1 MNTSLI
7 SRFFAAVAA
16 CLGLAQAA
24 VAHDSIAAETDS
36 VWIFSDRYISA
47 EHEFSQAAVAH
58 DSIAAETDSVWIFSD
73 RYISAEQEFSNP
85 EPLDARVR
93 PTRPRVI
100 SLDVC
105 EPFAARLLSLAY
117 QFRDFHLEIRPLAAE
132 HSACMDQAV
141 DRYWLSVM
149 P

>member
-7 SRFFAAVAA
+7 SRFFAAVGA
-16 CLGLAQAA
+16 CVGLAQAA
-24 VAHDSIAAETDS
+24 VAQDSIAAEPVS

-47 EHEFSQAAVAH
+47 EHEFS
-58 DSIAAETDSVWIFSD
+58 DL
-73 RYISAEQEFSNP
+73 
-85 EPLDARVR
+85 EPLDARIQ
-93 PTRPRVI
+93 PTRPRVVR
-100 SLDVC
+100 LDLC
-105 EPFAARLLSLAY
+105 EPFAARLLSMAY
-117 QFRDFHLEIRPLAAE
+117 QFRDFHLEIRPLVAE

>member
-16 CLGLAQAA
+16 CVGLAQAA
-24 VAHDSIAAETDS
+24 VAHDSIAAETNS
-36 VWIFSDRYISA
+36 VWIFYDRYVSA
-47 EHEFSQAAVAH
+47 EHEFS
-58 DSIAAETDSVWIFSD
+58 D
-73 RYISAEQEFSNP
+73 P
-85 EPLDARVR
+85 EPLDARIQ

-100 SLDVC
+100 RLDFC
-105 EPFAARLLSLAY
+105 EPFAARLLSMAY
-117 QFRDFHLEIRPLAAE
+117 RFRDFHLEIRPLAAE
-132 HSACMDQAV
+132 HSACMMQIAARAVTVGGVTRAPTPDEDQAV

>member
-7 SRFFAAVAA
+7 SRFFAAVGA

-24 VAHDSIAAETDS
+24 VAQDSIAAEPVSVWIFSDRYISTEHEFSEIAAQTDS

-47 EHEFSQAAVAH
+47 EHEFS
-58 DSIAAETDSVWIFSD
+58 DL
-73 RYISAEQEFSNP
+73 
-85 EPLDARVR
+85 EPLDARIQ
-93 PTRPRVI
+93 PTRPRVVR
-100 SLDVC
+100 LDLC
-105 EPFAARLLSLAY
+105 EPFAPRLLSMAY

>member
-47 EHEFSQAAVAH
+47 EHEFSDLILPQPAVSALEFQEERQGRIVAVNRAPFREATVKMHNRPDATWPKDVYDKLQA
-58 DSIAAETDSVWIFSD
+58 
-73 RYISAEQEFSNP
+73 
-85 EPLDARVR
+85 LK
-93 PTRPRVI
+93 
-100 SLDVC
+100 
-105 EPFAARLLSLAY
+105 
-117 QFRDFHLEIRPLAAE
+117 
-132 HSACMDQAV
+132 
-141 DRYWLSVM
+141 
-149 P
+149 

>member
-7 SRFFAAVAA
+7 CRFFAAVAA

-24 VAHDSIAAETDS
+24 VAHDSSAAETASVWIFSDRYISTEHEFSEIAAQTDS

-47 EHEFSQAAVAH
+47 EHEFS
-58 DSIAAETDSVWIFSD
+58 DL
-73 RYISAEQEFSNP
+73 
-85 EPLDARVR
+85 EPLDARIQ
-93 PTRPRVI
+93 PTRPRVVR
-100 SLDVC
+100 LALC
-105 EPFAARLLSLAY
+105 EPFAARLLSMAY